1 MEERSQVAVGLA
13 VLNHDASS
21 VASGSWSFTYYVRR
35 VQSRTSTV
43 FQDGA
48 ASCGYPKADWAGLV
62 PSGDESRLDDQS

>member
-35 VQSRTSTV
+35 VQLSRDL
-43 FQDGA
+43 DGIPGRRGVLRLPE
-48 ASCGYPKADWAGLV
+48 SGLGWACPVGRRIEA
-62 PSGDESRLDDQS
+62 G